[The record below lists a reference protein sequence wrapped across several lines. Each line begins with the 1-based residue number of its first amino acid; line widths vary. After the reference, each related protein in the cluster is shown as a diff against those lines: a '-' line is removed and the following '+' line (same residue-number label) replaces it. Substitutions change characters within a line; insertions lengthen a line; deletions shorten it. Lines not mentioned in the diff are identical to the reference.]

1 MMAAIGRSAVRAD
14 TVRAGLH
21 DAEAV
26 TLAVPAHQPAE
37 PERNLHPEPWPKR
50 DGELVVG
57 PDGLPARVVKAHNA
71 HKKHYIE
78 RYTEVVAATMKNKWR
93 HLAYIDTYCGPGL
106 CWVKDTGEWVEGSP
120 LIALRTEPSFTRFAF
135 VDNDSVCIE
144 ALERRAAG
152 IGANPSIRCADSND
166 PATIDWIRSV
176 IPATY
181 TLSLA
186 LLDPQGCTL
195 EPAAIEALTL
205 GRKMDLMIN
214 LPLHGLYR
222 NLAAG
227 NFEIVER
234 VLGPDYPRCPPN
246 EWRYA
251 VREHYKDLLSR
262 YGYDYS
268 SSKEVRGEKTRTPI
282 YDFVMASKHP
292 LATKLFD
299 GVTKHTAHG
308 QMSMLG

>member
-1 MMAAIGRSAVRAD
+1 MAHTVLARA
-14 TVRAGLH
+14 
-21 DAEAV
+21 
-26 TLAVPAHQPAE
+26 AE
-37 PERNLHPEPWPKR
+37 PPPPDLEAAPWPGRKE
-50 DGELVVG
+50 GLVVG

-78 RYTEVVAATMKNKWR
+78 RYTEVVAATMSGKWR
-93 HLAYIDTYCGPGL
+93 NLAYIDTYCGPGL

-120 LIALRTEPSFTRFAF
+120 MIALRTVPSFTNFAF
-135 VDNDSVCIE
+135 VDNDSLCVE
-144 ALERRAAG
+144 ALEKRAAA
-152 IGANPSIRCADSND
+152 IGARPQIRCADSNT
-166 PATIDWIRSV
+166 PETIDWIRSV
-176 IPATY
+176 IPGTY
-181 TLSLA
+181 TLALA

-195 EPAAIEALTL
+195 EPSAIEALTS

-227 NFEIVER
+227 NFAVVER

-251 VREHYKDLLSR
+251 VREHFKDMLSVL
-262 YGYDYS
+262 GYDYS

-282 YDFVMASKHP
+282 YDFVMASRHP
-292 LATKLFD
+292 LGKKLFE